1 MKKAKTAVSIIW
13 FSFVSLLS
21 PFWIGC
27 IYMYIT
33 GHGKGYG
40 YDMGADAD
48 IAVFLGVILLL
59 LWLLAILPVTV
70 SLCKKCCSRKKTFLL
85 LPLLAFAGF
94 FAIGVFIMGW
104 NEFIKL
110 FGYGYVRRF
119 PLKTEMSRE
128 AILRLPRRYS
138 FPVFCLVSFLCAEA

>member
-27 IYMYIT
+27 IYMNIT

-70 SLCKKCCSRKKTFLL
+70 SLCKKCCNRKKTFLL

-94 FAIGVFIMGW
+94 LAIGVFIMGW

-110 FGYGYVRRF
+110 FGYDYVRRF

-128 AILRLPRRYS
+128 AILRLPR
-138 FPVFCLVSFLCAEA
+138 L